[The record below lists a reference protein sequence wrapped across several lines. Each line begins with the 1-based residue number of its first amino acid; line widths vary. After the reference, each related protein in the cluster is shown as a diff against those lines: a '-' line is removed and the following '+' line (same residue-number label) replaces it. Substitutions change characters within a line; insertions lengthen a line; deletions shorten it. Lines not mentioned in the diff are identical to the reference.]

1 MFENQVKEFAE
12 LMGAD
17 VQQVYNEMRRTA
29 IMETDLSGFGRILKD
44 LKEIEDIS
52 RFDAVLL
59 RDNLI
64 DPYVTYEELGNA
76 RGVSRQVIHWR
87 MKQLAESYKWVKALM
102 YRKAVSYH
110 QTKKYRNDHFTEKA

>member
-29 IMETDLSGFGRILKD
+29 IMKD

-87 MKQLAESYKWVKALM
+87 MKQLAKSYKWVKELM

>member
-76 RGVSRQVIHWR
+76 LAYETACEVLQMGKRAHVSQGGI
-87 MKQLAESYKWVKALM
+87 LS
-102 YRKAVSYH
+102 SD
-110 QTKKYRNDHFTEKA
+110 KKIQE

>member
-44 LKEIEDIS
+44 LKEIEDT
-52 RFDAVLL
+52 
-59 RDNLI
+59 
-64 DPYVTYEELGNA
+64 YVTYEELGNA

-87 MKQLAESYKWVKALM
+87 MKQLAKSYKWVKELM